1 MHPGMGGR
9 EDGVQLGR
17 KAKIL
22 RDTAIGAGTVV
33 EDGAE
38 VRVGVFCCPA
48 LPGRAALLG
57 HELSGRNVQCVA

>member
-1 MHPGMGGR
+1 M
-9 EDGVQLGR
+9 QLGR

-38 VRVGVFCCPA
+38 VRGWVSCCPA
-48 LPGRAALLG
+48 LPGRATLLG
-57 HELSGRNVQCVA
+57 HELSGRNVQYVAQK

>member
-1 MHPGMGGR
+1 M
-9 EDGVQLGR
+9 QLGR

-38 VRVGVFCCPA
+38 VRVGVSCCPA
-48 LPGRAALLG
+48 LPAWATLLG
-57 HELSGRNVQCVA
+57 HEVN